1 MKNIKIKNSRLVLK
15 RLDSLAELPS
25 VVVKKDLRYKTLY
38 AIGPNDKAP
47 YKVPCISCSFENM
60 AADPAGTSAILGT
73 FKEHYVITT
82 SGTKDSKITYNL
94 EEKKILVSIFSG
106 LADEHKLDTAEIF
119 CHAIGNR
126 ELLDMFYSDYGRM
139 NNTRALCQ
147 KLIESHSIP
156 STSDTSKLYPHQYQR
171 PRYSIYGLLQDLIR
185 TKAYICTDPD
195 LTGGK
200 YEKISRNLKQTSETV
215 GDNWNPVVGQSFNK
229 TRANLNLNYM
239 ALVKVEVPTNSHGVD
254 PGERELKTLRSICL
268 VKDGKVCNTSF
279 GVRIEDKNLRRKL
292 KAAGIVKSELVYAG
306 DYLLDITNLP
316 VISKSKISG
325 ISSFDLGTAETWYR
339 LSDIALDYIRRRDYK
354 ERHKLAILPEKIDF
368 TQEGMS
374 EAELYLASLGI
385 YGEYFY
391 PEKKVGDVKKV
402 YDTTELIGTFRV
414 LPTKETCTKNI
425 TRLLNGAPKVNP
437 FVSDF
442 LKAYVTPDIDKGI
455 PYKTLLE
462 TWERRKN
469 HYRGAIQNLKF
480 RLISGKS
487 LNVRIHGSRRKS
499 VLDTVEII
507 KIGTYEIPV
516 TWCLKEKHVIV

>member
-1 MKNIKIKNSRLVLK
+1 MKIKIKNSRLELERVNSL
-15 RLDSLAELPS
+15 LDLPEIIGR
-25 VVVKKDLRYKTLY
+25 KDLRYKTIY
-38 AIGPNDKAP
+38 AINPGSKALGR
-47 YKVPCISCSFENM
+47 VPCMSCSFRELVANPSSKSIM
-60 AADPAGTSAILGT
+60 ET
-73 FKEHYVITT
+73 FGEYYVITI
-82 SGTKDSKITYNL
+82 SGTRDPKVVYTQS
-94 EEKKILVSIFSG
+94 EKKILVSVFSG
-106 LADEHKLDTAEIF
+106 LADEHRLDTAEIF

-139 NNTRALCQ
+139 DETRALCQ
-147 KLIESHSIP
+147 KLTEAPSIP
-156 STSDTSKLYPHQYQR
+156 SLTDTHKLYPHQYQR
-171 PRYSIYGLLQDLIR
+171 PRYSIYELLQDLIR

-195 LTGGK
+195 LTGK
-200 YEKISRNLKQTSETV
+200 YEKISRNLKKTSETV

-239 ALVKVEVPTNSHGVD
+239 ALVKVEVPANSHGVD

-279 GVRIEDKNLRRKL
+279 GVRIEDRDLRKKL

-306 DYLLDITNLP
+306 DYLLDISNLP
-316 VISKSKISG
+316 VISKSRVSG
-325 ISSFDLGTAETWYR
+325 IRSFDLGTAETWYR
-339 LSDIALDYIRRRDYK
+339 LSDIALEYIRRREYK
-354 ERHKLAILPEKIDF
+354 ERKKLDKIPEKIDF
-368 TQEGMS
+368 TDSSMS
-374 EAELYLASLGI
+374 ESELYLASLGI

-391 PEKKVGDVKKV
+391 PDKKVGTVKKV
-402 YDTTELIGTFRV
+402 YDTTELIGNFKV

-425 TRLLNGAPKVNP
+425 TRLLNGATKVNP

-442 LKAYVTPDIDKGI
+442 LGAYVIPDIDKGV
-455 PYKTLLE
+455 PYKTIEE

-469 HYRGAIQNLKF
+469 HYRAIIRDLKF

-487 LNVRIHGSRRKS
+487 LNVCIHGSRRKS
-499 VLDTVEII
+499 ILDTVQPI